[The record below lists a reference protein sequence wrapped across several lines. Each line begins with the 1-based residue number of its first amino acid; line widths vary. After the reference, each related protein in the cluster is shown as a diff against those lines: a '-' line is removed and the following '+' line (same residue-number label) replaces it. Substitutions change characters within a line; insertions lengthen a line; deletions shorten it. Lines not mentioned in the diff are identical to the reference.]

1 MDLFARAEALHREG
15 VAAAMVVVIEARGS
29 CPRHAGAR
37 MLVTRDGSIFGTIGG
52 GRVEQV
58 IVAEAVEV
66 ATGNV
71 PRRVFHNLVRDL
83 EMACGGAME
92 FFLAPIAPIAADLGQ
107 VSHLLAR
114 RCPVELTTRWDGAVG
129 VVALDAPDDQRGTAP
144 ALRREPD
151 RLVEVLVPSDRLVLF
166 GCGHVGRAIGPLA
179 VQVGFEVVVCDDGDH
194 EPPEWADRW
203 IPSFDVAE
211 VERVAGRLGSNDY
224 AVLVTRAHAIDLII
238 LEALLPRS
246 LRYLG
251 MIGSKRKVE
260 EFRRA
265 LTEKGIAT
273 PERWQHLHAP
283 IGLTIGAETPEEIAV
298 SVVAQLIA
306 TRRSAE

>member
-37 MLVTRDGSIFGTIGG
+37 MLVAGDGSIFGTIGG

-58 IVAEAVEV
+58 IVDQAIEV
-66 ATGNV
+66 AVGAA

-92 FFLAPIAPIAADLGQ
+92 FFLAPIAPIAADLGR
-107 VSHLLAR
+107 VSQLLER
-114 RCPVELTTRWDGAVG
+114 RCPVELTTRYDGGVE
-129 VVALDAPDDQRGTAP
+129 VVALDACAEAP
-144 ALRREPD
+144 ALRCEAD
-151 RLVEVLVPSDRLVLF
+151 RLVEILVPSDRLVLF

-179 VQVGFEVVVCDDGDH
+179 AAVGFEVVVCDDGAH

-203 IPSFDVAE
+203 IASFDVAE
-211 VERVAGRLGSNDY
+211 VERVAGRLGDGDY
-224 AVLVTRAHAIDLII
+224 AVLVTRAHPIDLSI
-238 LEALLPRS
+238 LEVLLPRR

-251 MIGSKRKVE
+251 MIGSKRKIE
-260 EFRRA
+260 QFRQV
-265 LTEKGIAT
+265 LTDKGIAT
-273 PERWQHLHAP
+273 PERWQRLHAP
-283 IGLTIGAETPEEIAV
+283 IGVAIGAETPEEIAV